1 MSRGPDVMF
10 WEHIAARI
18 SDTTATR
25 FRGARAVAAA
35 GGSINRAF
43 VLEDAGVRYFVKL
56 NAASRAAMFEAEAAG
71 LAALAATN
79 TIRVPR
85 AICWGAD
92 ADHAWIALEYLTL
105 QAAGDWRGFGAAL
118 AALHRHTAAHFGWV
132 RDNTI
137 GSTAQPNR
145 QHQDWVVFLRE
156 QRLGYQL
163 ELALRNGHRT
173 LARDGARLLE
183 RLPAFFSGYTPAPS
197 LLHGDLWSGNAAFL
211 TAGEAVIFDPAVY
224 FGDREADLAMTELFG
239 GFADGFYRAYRAAW
253 PLDDGYRVRKDL
265 YNLYHLLNHLNLFG
279 ASYHAACTD
288 TISRLLAQSG

>member
-1 MSRGPDVMF
+1 MA
-10 WEHIAARI
+10 WEHIAAQI
-18 SDTTATR
+18 SDATATR
-25 FRGARAVAAA
+25 FRSERAVAAA

-43 VLEDAGVRYFVKL
+43 VLEGAGVRYFVKL

-71 LAALAATN
+71 LAALAATD

-92 ADHAWIALEYLTL
+92 AGHAWLVLEHLAL
-105 QAAGDWRGFGAAL
+105 QPAGDWRGFGAAL

-145 QHQDWVVFLRE
+145 QNQDWVVFLRE
-156 QRLGYQL
+156 QRLGCQL

-183 RLPAFFSGYTPAPS
+183 RLPVFFSGYQPTPS

-211 TAGEAVIFDPAVY
+211 PGGAAVIFDPAVY

-239 GFADGFYRAYRAAW
+239 GFADGFYRAYRTAW

-279 ASYHAACTD
+279 AGYLAACAD